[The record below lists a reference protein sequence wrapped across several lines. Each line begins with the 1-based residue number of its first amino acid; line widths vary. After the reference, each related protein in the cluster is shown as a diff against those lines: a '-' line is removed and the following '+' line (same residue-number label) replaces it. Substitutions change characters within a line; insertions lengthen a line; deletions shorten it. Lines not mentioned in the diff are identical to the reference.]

1 MRNAAADP
9 RWRVADIRE
18 RSNLVDSKDNTT
30 DRAASDE
37 HSSVAVVQLILLE
50 ARVPER
56 LVGDL
61 IFQS

>member
-37 HSSVAVVQLILLE
+37 HSSVAVVQLMCE
-50 ARVPER
+50 ALMWKSKIPGSMQR
-56 LVGDL
+56 
-61 IFQS
+61 